1 MYLEINGSIYRL
13 LIEQEQGG
21 WLIPYETPGA
31 PVFLTRGGWGKRVAV
46 SAEPDGP
53 KTEAGRAEEDICGS
67 DRTLLPVSQ
76 ASLSAGCI

>member
-31 PVFLTRGGWGKRVAV
+31 PC
-46 SAEPDGP
+46 S
-53 KTEAGRAEEDICGS
+53 
-67 DRTLLPVSQ
+67 
-76 ASLSAGCI
+76 

>member
-31 PVFLTRGGWGKRVAV
+31 PVFLTRGEWGKRVAV
-46 SAEPDGP
+46 PAEPDCP
-53 KTEAGRAEEDICGS
+53 KTKAEQKRLDMIRPLTEERA
-67 DRTLLPVSQ
+67 
-76 ASLSAGCI
+76 